1 MNSSEPTEIKPPVD
15 RRREA
20 LIKSLRL
27 RFSQARSHRNAATK
41 QALFKEAAY
50 LGIQPNLF
58 SQPLTSFDCE

>member
-1 MNSSEPTEIKPPVD
+1 MNSSETTDIKPPVD
-15 RRREA
+15 RRREV

-41 QALFKEAAY
+41 KALFKEAAY

-58 SQPLTSFDCE
+58 SHPLTSSDYE

>member
-1 MNSSEPTEIKPPVD
+1 MNSSEPTDIKTPVD

-27 RFSQARSHRNAATK
+27 RFSQARSNRNAATK

-58 SQPLTSFDCE
+58 SQPLTSSDCE

>member
-1 MNSSEPTEIKPPVD
+1 MNSSEPIDIKPPVD

-27 RFSQARSHRNAATK
+27 RFSQARSNRNAAIK
-41 QALFKEAAY
+41 QSLFKEAAY

-58 SQPLTSFDCE
+58 SQPLTSSDCE